1 MIFRELG
8 DDIVSVGLAL
18 EIAFFCCITG
28 FKLFETTMD
37 GVTGWCGLL
46 VKLEEIVTAEVV
58 ENEAAADAAVVFV
71 AVAAVCAFWYALCV
85 VILGGL

>member
-1 MIFRELG
+1 
-8 DDIVSVGLAL
+8 
-18 EIAFFCCITG
+18 
-28 FKLFETTMD
+28 MD